1 MIENINLK
9 RVKFPEKGKS
19 WNKINSELDQIE
31 ENDIDW
37 KNGRSPLY
45 VFKGNEEASQVGEK
59 AFMKFFHHN
68 ALGGKRVFHGVKKLE
83 ENIIDFGLDLFKAP
97 SHSTGTITTGG
108 SESILLAVK
117 AAREKMKLKNKNFN
131 QYNIVVPESA
141 HPAFDK
147 ACCLM
152 DIQIKRAN
160 LLPSCK
166 VDTHH
171 LESLVDKNT
180 MMIVGSAPCFPHGVV
195 DPIEDL
201 AKISTKLDLWLHVDA
216 CVGGY
221 ILPFFKMIGR
231 KISDFDLSL
240 NGVSSLSADLHKF
253 AFCPKP
259 ISTVFFKNN
268 EDLERSKFVFDYW
281 GSGQFE
287 TFTLSGT
294 RAAGAVAGAWSVINN
309 LGKSG
314 YIEIAGKLSSMT
326 DQYVSG
332 IESIEQLL
340 MVAKPEA
347 TIINYTSNTID
358 IFAVAEQLSKKKWLP
373 GLTKRPK
380 GIHSMM
386 SMYHFPVL
394 NDYINDLNEAVI
406 YVSKKKD
413 ISSNLKAEY

>member
-1 MIENINLK
+1 MSKNLNFD
-9 RVKFPEKGKS
+9 RLKFPKNGKGWK
-19 WNKINSELDQIE
+19 KINSELDQFE
-31 ENDIDW
+31 LNDVDW
-37 KNGRSPLY
+37 KAGRSPLY
-45 VFKGNEEASQVGEK
+45 VFKGSEEANEIGEK

-68 ALGGKRVFHGVKKLE
+68 ALGGKRVFHGIKKME
-83 ENIIDFGLDLFKAP
+83 ENIIGYGLDLFSAP
-97 SHSTGTITTGG
+97 KNSSGTITTGG

-117 AAREKMKLKNKNFN
+117 AAREKMRLKNKNFN
-131 QYNIVVPESA
+131 EYNIVVPKSA

-152 DIQIKRAN
+152 DIEIKRAN
-160 LLPSCK
+160 LLPSYR
-166 VDTHH
+166 VDANH

-195 DPIEDL
+195 DPIQDL
-201 AKISTKLDLWLHVDA
+201 AEISKKLDLWLHVDA

-221 ILPFFKMIGR
+221 ILPFFKLIGR
-231 KISDFDLSL
+231 QIPEFDFSI

-259 ISTVFFKNN
+259 ISTVFFNN
-268 EDLERSKFVFDYW
+268 EKDLERSKFFFDFW

-294 RAAGAVAGAWSVINN
+294 RAAGAIAAAWSVINH

-314 YIEIAGKLSSMT
+314 YIEISKKLSSMT

-332 IESIEQLL
+332 IEKIDNLT
-340 MVAKPEA
+340 MVAKPDA
-347 TIINYTSNTID
+347 TIINYTSNTLD
-358 IFAVAEQLSKKKWLP
+358 IYAIAEQLSQKKWLP

-380 GIHSMM
+380 GIHNMM
-386 SMYHFPVL
+386 SMYHYPVL
-394 NDYINDLNEAVI
+394 NDYLNDLNEAVI

-413 ISSNLKAEY
+413 ISSKLKAEY

>member
-1 MIENINLK
+1 MSKNLNFD
-9 RVKFPEKGKS
+9 RLKFPEIGKS
-19 WNKINSELDQIE
+19 WEKINSELDQFE
-31 ENDIDW
+31 LNDVDW
-37 KNGRSPLY
+37 KAGRSPLY
-45 VFKGNEEASQVGEK
+45 VFKGSEEANEIGEK

-68 ALGGKRVFHGVKKLE
+68 ALGGKRVFHGIKKME
-83 ENIIDFGLDLFKAP
+83 ENIIGYGLDLFCAP
-97 SHSTGTITTGG
+97 KKSSGTITTGG

-117 AAREKMKLKNKNFN
+117 AAREKMRLKNKNFN
-131 QYNIVVPESA
+131 EYNIVVPKSA

-152 DIQIKRAN
+152 DIEIKRAN
-160 LLPSCK
+160 LLPSYR
-166 VDTHH
+166 VDANH

-195 DPIEDL
+195 DPIQDL
-201 AKISTKLDLWLHVDA
+201 AEISKKLDLWLHVDA

-221 ILPFFKMIGR
+221 ILPFFKLIGR
-231 KISDFDLSL
+231 QIPEFDFSI

-259 ISTVFFKNN
+259 ISTVFFNN
-268 EDLERSKFVFDYW
+268 EKDLERSKFFFDFW

-294 RAAGAVAGAWSVINN
+294 RAAGAIAAAWSVINH

-314 YIEIAGKLSSMT
+314 YVEISKKLSSMT

-332 IESIEQLL
+332 IEKIDNLT
-340 MVAKPEA
+340 MVAKPDA
-347 TIINYTSNTID
+347 TIINYTSNTLD
-358 IFAVAEQLSKKKWLP
+358 IYAIAEQLSQKKWLP

-380 GIHSMM
+380 GIHNMM
-386 SMYHFPVL
+386 SMYHYPVL
-394 NDYINDLNEAVI
+394 NDYLNDLNEAVI

-413 ISSNLKAEY
+413 ISSKLKAEY